1 MSVKHAILALLHQ
14 RERHGYE
21 IKTKFESMVHGQW
34 PLNTGQ
40 VYTTLDR
47 LTRDGLVEPLKEG
60 GSRER
65 REYRLTE
72 DGRKELH
79 QWLLEPVERSLLK
92 DAFFFKLL
100 CAQEIDFRQETEM
113 LNRQRASLVYHMMQ
127 LRQLR
132 ARLDPEQHRSMIY
145 LVEGGILHLEADM
158 KWVEMLLEEAMES

>member
-1 MSVKHAILALLHQ
+1 MSVKHAILTLLYQ

-47 LTRDGLVEPLKEG
+47 LTRDGLVKPLTEE
-60 GSRER
+60 SRDR
-65 REYRLTE
+65 KEYRLTE
-72 DGRKELH
+72 AGREELH
-79 QWLLEPVERSLLK
+79 RWLLEPVERSLLK

-100 CAQEIDFRQETEM
+100 CAQEIDFRQEAEM

-127 LRQLR
+127 LRQLH
-132 ARLDPEQHRSMIY
+132 ARLDPERHRSMIY

-158 KWVEMLLEEAMES
+158 KWVEMLLGEIQES